1 MQRNSYVRAK
11 HYNSKPLVSLR
22 SRRDVPSRHGSPS
35 PNAKST
41 VEFIILLMRSI
52 PDIISVTDSIKR
64 RLAAG
69 DEESDKIDI
78 CLAEIPIL
86 LDFWSVPTHAA
97 LIEKD
102 SYMVTSSCAV
112 DVLIDRNFELA
123 RVFVRTGAFVRQWR
137 KQGRDAHVGRLPQ
150 PNSLARATGR
160 DAALSAQDANR
171 PRYCAVPSRT
181 GSVWLRTAPRRR
193 RERTSPGQ
201 DGEMWR
207 VRYTEA
213 ANPARKMR

>member
-1 MQRNSYVRAK
+1 M
-11 HYNSKPLVSLR
+11 
-22 SRRDVPSRHGSPS
+22 
-35 PNAKST
+35 
-41 VEFIILLMRSI
+41 LLMETI
-52 PDIISVTDSIKR
+52 PVMISETDVIKR

-69 DEESDKIDI
+69 DEETDRADV
-78 CLAEIPIL
+78 CLQEIRFL
-86 LDFWSVPTHAA
+86 LYFWSLPAHAA
-97 LIEKD
+97 LIERD
-102 SYMVTSSCAV
+102 SHMVPFSCAV
-112 DVLIDRNFELA
+112 DAAIDRNFELA

-193 RERTSPGQ
+193 RARTSPGQ
-201 DGEMWR
+201 DGEMSR
-207 VRYTEA
+207 MRGTEA
-213 ANPARKMR
+213 ANPALKVRWV